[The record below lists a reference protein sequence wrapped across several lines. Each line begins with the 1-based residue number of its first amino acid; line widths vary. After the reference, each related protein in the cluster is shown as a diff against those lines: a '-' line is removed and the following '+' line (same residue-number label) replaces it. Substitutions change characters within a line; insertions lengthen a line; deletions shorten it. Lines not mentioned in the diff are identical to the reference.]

1 MKTGFRV
8 RIICLAALAVISGCS
23 KKDVPPPPKTQPEL
37 LLEIYDTARKQEYNA
52 ALMKLQ
58 KMRAMDPTSVVL
70 PELENVIHFNRLSA
84 VVDTYLKM
92 GKFEEALNAIQQY
105 EASYGYSDSTTKTKE
120 RLILITR
127 MDHQIHTIQR
137 SRRSEPLEK
146 DINELKNLTKNIK
159 LSPKIAN
166 FIKKYE
172 SMLPELRK
180 FETGLMLRELEQEI
194 EERVQAGDQQAGEV
208 LMEIYAL
215 TAPGQSK
222 QFLAALT
229 GPDNKPKIEASKQ
242 QLSIERKKE

>member
-1 MKTGFRV
+1 MKTGFRLRV
-8 RIICLAALAVISGCS
+8 IGLAVLAVISGCS

-52 ALMKLQ
+52 ALLKLQ

-70 PELENVIHFNRLSA
+70 PELENVILFNRLSA
-84 VVDTYLKM
+84 VVNAYLRM

-105 EASYGYSDSTTKTKE
+105 EAHYGFSDSTTKTKE
-120 RLILITR
+120 RLFLIAK
-127 MDHQIHTIQR
+127 MDRQIRAIQR

-146 DINELKNLTKNIK
+146 EIEELKKLTKNIK

-166 FIKKYE
+166 FIKKHE

-180 FETGLMLRELEQEI
+180 FETSLMLCELEQEI
-194 EERVQAGDQQAGEV
+194 EDRFQTGDRQTGEI
-208 LMEIYAL
+208 LMEIYTL

-222 QFLAALT
+222 QFAAALT
-229 GPDNKPKIEASKQ
+229 GSDNKTKTK
-242 QLSIERKKE
+242 